1 MQMREKQR
9 AVNLG
14 FGVGIALI
22 LVRLLMIWFA
32 PAVWSGWA
40 TFVVVI
46 GVLSALVGFVFAL
59 VPANGRR

>member
-22 LVRLLMIWFA
+22 LVGLLMIWFA

>member
-22 LVRLLMIWFA
+22 LVGLLMIWFA

-59 VPANGRR
+59 VPADGRR

>member
-22 LVRLLMIWFA
+22 LVGLLMIWFA

-46 GVLSALVGFVFAL
+46 GVLSALVGLVFAL
-59 VPANGRR
+59 VPADGRR

>member
-22 LVRLLMIWFA
+22 LVGLLMIWFA

-46 GVLSALVGFVFAL
+46 GVLSALVEFVFAL
-59 VPANGRR
+59 VPADGRR

>member
-1 MQMREKQR
+1 MSDKKR

-14 FGVGIALI
+14 FGVGIALVVLGL
-22 LVRLLMIWFA
+22 LVVWFA